1 MQYIYA
7 GTLAATF
14 LLSMGNRPVGA
25 KWKYMAVMLI
35 FSALTTY
42 MMIATIFCLV
52 KSFRDVQ
59 TGAVYAQLIISM
71 ISTYGV
77 YMISSL
83 LALDPWHMFTC
94 MLQYLLCSPIWIN
107 VLNIYA
113 FSNLHDFSWGTKED
127 RSEEDLGNAAANK
140 DGTVEV
146 ELPTD
151 QADIGERCNFR
162 AILTFLINACLADA
176 GYDESLHN
184 LRTRPTIIPRAKSQ
198 AEKDKMK
205 VF

>member
-1 MQYIYA
+1 MFMQYIYA

-42 MMIATIFCLV
+42 MMIATVFCLV
-52 KSFRDVQ
+52 KSFHTAQ

-71 ISTYGV
+71 VSTYGV

-113 FSNLHDFSWGTKED
+113 FANLHDFSWGTKED
-127 RSEEDLGNAAANK
+127 RSEEDLGNAPANK

-151 QADIGERCNFR
+151 QADIG
-162 AILTFLINACLADA
+162 
-176 GYDESLHN
+176 
-184 LRTRPTIIPRAKSQ
+184 
-198 AEKDKMK
+198 
-205 VF
+205 